1 MWKSRAF
8 PRARSHNYSCGPIF
22 QDLRQVGV
30 DQPYGYQWAAWWVP
44 RGPAGLGSMYHQIIP
59 EVVRELAKGWESPYL
74 SNGQRGWPTRV
85 GDRVVECV
93 VDFIRR
99 FGRLPSEVGLPPKD
113 FSRWRREF
121 GPYMQVALLP
131 DPMCA
136 WEEVPALP
144 DETPVQVVTL
154 RVWRLPTG
162 DHGVNVG

>member
-1 MWKSRAF
+1 
-8 PRARSHNYSCGPIF
+8 
-22 QDLRQVGV
+22 
-30 DQPYGYQWAAWWVP
+30 
-44 RGPAGLGSMYHQIIP
+44 MYHQIIP

-131 DPMCA
+131 EPMCA
-136 WEEVPALP
+136 WEEVPAPP
-144 DETPVQVVTL
+144 DETSVQVVTL